1 MVHED
6 LDTRFHPCA
15 RKMNASH
22 SSENSMKQVDTIYIN
37 GKFETPHGS
46 ELMTLIDPVTEQDA
60 AQVMLADEVDA
71 RRAIAA
77 ASAAYGELAGT
88 SRALRMEWLQ
98 RLHDVVAAAEE
109 ELTAQMIDEYGGP
122 VRFSNPTAKRAA
134 ASFASARTLL
144 ADYPFERQV
153 GTARVVMEPLGVVG
167 LITPWNANYGFICSK
182 LAMAI
187 AAGSTAVIKP
197 SELSARQTE
206 LLTRVLHR
214 ADLPP
219 GLFNIVTGRGDT
231 VGAEIVRHPGI
242 AKISFTGSTAVGK
255 SIARGAVDTMKRVTL
270 ELGGKSPTVLLDDAN
285 FAKAVPFAAMAAT
298 MNSGQA
304 CLAGTRLLV
313 PRTRMQEAHERIVA
327 AFQAMRV
334 GDPRDTATSIGP
346 MVTRKQY
353 ERVQGYIRK
362 GIDEGARLLTGGL
375 GRPDGLER
383 GYFVRPTVFGNV
395 SNQMSIAREEIFGPV
410 LSVIA
415 YDDEEQAVALAN
427 DTIYGLHAYVF
438 SGESA
443 RANRVASR
451 IVAGRVFING
461 LYDEALA
468 PFGGFKQSGLGRE
481 FGIFGFEEYLEPKAL
496 LGSDKSL

>member
-77 ASAAYGELAGT
+77 ASAAYSELAGT

-270 ELGGKSPTVLLDDAN
+270 ELGGKSPTVLLDDAD

>member
-1 MVHED
+1 MRSQD
-6 LDTRFHPCA
+6 QRT
-15 RKMNASH
+15 K
-22 SSENSMKQVDTIYIN
+22 SSEGSMKPVDAIYID

-46 ELMTLIDPVTEQDA
+46 EILTLVDPVTEQDA
-60 AQVMLADEVDA
+60 AQVVLADEVDA
-71 RRAIAA
+71 QRAIAA
-77 ASAAYGELAGT
+77 ASAAYRELARS
-88 SRALRMEWLQ
+88 SRTLRMEWLQ
-98 RLHDVVAAAEE
+98 RLHDVVAAAED
-109 ELTAQMIDEYGGP
+109 ELTAQMIEEYGGP
-122 VRFSNPTAKRAA
+122 VRYSLPTARRAA

-144 ADYPFERQV
+144 SDYPFERQV
-153 GTARVVMEPLGVVG
+153 GAARVVMEPLGVVG

-231 VGAEIVRHPGI
+231 AGAEIVRHPGI
-242 AKISFTGSTAVGK
+242 DKISFTGSTAVGK

-270 ELGGKSPTVLLDDAN
+270 ELGGKSPTVLLDDAD
-285 FAKAVPFAAMAAT
+285 FAKAMPFAAMAAT

-313 PRTRMQEAHERIVA
+313 PSTRMEEAHELIVA
-327 AFQAMRV
+327 AFKALRV
-334 GDPRDTATSIGP
+334 GDPRDAATSVGP
-346 MVTRKQY
+346 MVTRKQF
-353 ERVQGYIRK
+353 ERVQDYIQK
-362 GIDEGARLLTGGL
+362 GIDEGATLLTGGL

-383 GYFVRPTVFGNV
+383 GYFVRPTVFGGV
-395 SNQMSIAREEIFGPV
+395 GNQMTIAREEIFGPV

-415 YDDEEQAVALAN
+415 YEDEDHAVALAN
-427 DTIYGLHAYVF
+427 DTIYGLQAYVF
-438 SGESA
+438 SASA
-443 RANRVASR
+443 VRADRVASR

-461 LYDEALA
+461 LYDEPMA

-481 FGIFGFEEYLEPKAL
+481 FGTFGFEQYLEPKAV
-496 LGSDKSL
+496 LG